1 MTYTK
6 KCRKSG
12 PFQEDFSAAPAPC
25 AALGLA
31 EINGHRLGLVAL
43 KPDRDIPAPVFQKGM
58 AFGHGLLGTGRT
70 VLCQFGF
77 HFYDFACFTT
87 LINPAN
93 PVMRPILLTSD
104 LFVDLTGF
112 LVCFQVWLLRGAL

>member
-12 PFQEDFSAAPAPC
+12 EGETASLRRPTYTAADLGYGPLHPDAMLSPRVAPQMI
-25 AALGLA
+25 G
-31 EINGHRLGLVAL
+31 
-43 KPDRDIPAPVFQKGM
+43 
-58 AFGHGLLGTGRT
+58 
-70 VLCQFGF
+70 
-77 HFYDFACFTT
+77 
-87 LINPAN
+87 
-93 PVMRPILLTSD
+93 LLTSD